1 MLCIN
6 RQAFEDVWVGL
17 MKHSNSSVWYTTKSS
32 KCTEKTLTLPG
43 ELFHERQC
51 AVLNMSGPSHSGNS
65 NLTYADSCTGRE
77 LGFVCVD
84 IYGEIPSGKFLL
96 LDIIV
101 RDLPLFPLCMKIL
114 FSIKTRK
121 WTWSLKKFRYWTF
134 HQNEIISP
142 INSDRCVIKEI
153 ICISKRSLYASIC
166 MC

>member
-51 AVLNMSGPSHSGNS
+51 AVLNMSGPSHSENS
-65 NLTYADSCTGRE
+65 NLSYADSCTGRE

-96 LDIIV
+96 QDIIV
-101 RDLPLFPLCMKIL
+101 RDLPLFSLCMKIL

-121 WTWSLKKFRYWTF
+121 WTWSLK
-134 HQNEIISP
+134 S
-142 INSDRCVIKEI
+142 SDIGLFIRMKL
-153 ICISKRSLYASIC
+153 SRR
-166 MC
+166 